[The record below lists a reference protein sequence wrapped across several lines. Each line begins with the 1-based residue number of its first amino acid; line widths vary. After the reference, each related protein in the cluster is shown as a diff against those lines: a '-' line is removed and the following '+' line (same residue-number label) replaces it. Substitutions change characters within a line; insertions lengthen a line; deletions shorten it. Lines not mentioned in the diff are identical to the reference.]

1 MAGDPMTTVVFC
13 AVLAAAFL
21 HAAWNAMVK
30 GGADKRVTM
39 AAVMLGHVPP
49 AAIALLFVP
58 TPSVES
64 LPWMIAG
71 VIAHLGYQVFLLGAY
86 TKGDLSQV
94 YPIARGLAPL
104 LVTGVSVVLL
114 GERLA
119 LVETIAVGMIAMGLM
134 SMALLRGSDGARNAE
149 AVKLALMTGCFIASY
164 SLIDGYGARVSGSP
178 IGFYAYLG
186 AINAVLFAIYI
197 RLRHPGVL
205 RTMFT
210 SALRVFFIGGTASF
224 AAYGIVIWAFTQAPI
239 ALVTALRETSIVFAV
254 LIGVVVFKERFD
266 RAKVI
271 AVAATLLGAGLLRVA
286 QL

>member
-1 MAGDPMTTVVFC
+1 MAGGAVTSTVFF

-49 AAIALLFVP
+49 AALALLFVP
-58 TPSVES
+58 PPAFES
-64 LPWMIAG
+64 WPWLVAG
-71 VIAHLGYQVFLLGAY
+71 MFAHLGYQIFLLGAY

-104 LVTGVSVVLL
+104 LVTAVSVLLL
-114 GERLA
+114 GERLS
-119 LVETIAVGMIAMGLM
+119 LSETLAVGLIALGLM
-134 SMALLRGSDGARNAE
+134 SMALLRGADGARNLE
-149 AVKLALMTGCFIASY
+149 AVRLALMTGCFIASY

-178 IGFYAYLG
+178 VAFYAYLG
-186 AINAVLFAIYI
+186 TGNAVLFAVYI
-197 RLRHPGVL
+197 RMRYPGVL
-205 RTMFT
+205 RTMAT
-210 SALRVFFIGGTASF
+210 SARGVFFIGGTASF
-224 AAYGIVIWAFTQAPI
+224 AAYAIVIWSFTQAPI
-239 ALVTALRETSIVFAV
+239 ALVTALRETSIIFAV
-254 LIGVVVFKERFD
+254 LIGVVVFKEKLD

-286 QL
+286 HL

>member
-1 MAGDPMTTVVFC
+1 MAGHTVTGTVFL

-49 AAIALLFVP
+49 AALALLFVP
-58 TPSVES
+58 APSLDS
-64 LPWMIAG
+64 WPWMLAG
-71 VIAHLGYQVFLLGAY
+71 MLAHLGYQIFLLGAY
-86 TKGDLSQV
+86 SKGDLSQV

-104 LVTGVSVVLL
+104 VVTVISVLVL

-119 LVETIAVGMIAMGLM
+119 LPETLAVGLIALGLM
-134 SMALLRGSDGARNAE
+134 SMALLRGENGARNGE
-149 AVKLALMTGCFIASY
+149 AVRLALMTGCFIASY

-178 IGFYAYLG
+178 VGFYAWLG
-186 AINAVLFAIYI
+186 MGNAVLFAVYM

-205 RTMFT
+205 RTTFT
-210 SALRVFFIGGTASF
+210 SARRVFVIGGTASF
-224 AAYGIVIWAFTQAPI
+224 AAYSIVIWAFTKAPI
-239 ALVTALRETSIVFAV
+239 PLVTALRETSIVFAV
-254 LIGVVVFKERFD
+254 LIGAVVFKERLD
-266 RAKVI
+266 RSKIV
-271 AVAATLLGAGLLRVA
+271 AVAATVIGAGLLRLA

>member
-1 MAGDPMTTVVFC
+1 MTGTVFL

-49 AAIALLFVP
+49 AAIALLLVP
-58 TPSVES
+58 APSGES
-64 LPWMIAG
+64 LPWMAAG
-71 VIAHLGYQVFLLGAY
+71 ILAHLGYQVFLLGAY

-104 LVTGVSVVLL
+104 VVTAISVALL
-114 GERLA
+114 GERLD
-119 LVETIAVGMIAMGLM
+119 LPELLAVGLIALGLM
-134 SMALLRGSDGARNAE
+134 SMALLRGVDGARNTE

-164 SLIDGYGARVSGSP
+164 SLIDGHGARASGSP
-178 IGFYAYLG
+178 VGFYAWLG
-186 AINAVLFAIYI
+186 MGNAVLFALYI

-205 RTMFT
+205 RTTFT
-210 SALRVFFIGGTASF
+210 SARRVFFIGGTASF
-224 AAYGIVIWAFTQAPI
+224 AAYAIVIWAFTQAPI
-239 ALVTALRETSIVFAV
+239 PLVTALRETSIVFAV
-254 LIGVVVFKERFD
+254 LIGTFVFKERLD
-266 RAKVI
+266 RAKII
-271 AVAATLLGAGLLRVA
+271 AVTATLLGAGLLRLA

>member
-1 MAGDPMTTVVFC
+1 MTTTVFF
-13 AVLAAAFL
+13 AVLTAAFL

-49 AAIALLFVP
+49 AALALLFVP
-58 TPSVES
+58 TPSIES
-64 LPWMIAG
+64 LPWVIAG
-71 VIAHLGYQVFLLGAY
+71 IIAHLGYQVFLLGAY

-104 LVTGVSVVLL
+104 LVTAVSVVLL
-114 GERLA
+114 GERLT
-119 LVETIAVGMIAMGLM
+119 LLETTAVGMIAMGLM
-134 SMALLRGSDGARNAE
+134 SMALLRGTDGARNSE
-149 AVKLALMTGCFIASY
+149 AVKLALITGCFIASY

-178 IGFYAYLG
+178 VGFYAYLG
-186 AINAVLFAIYI
+186 TGNAVLFAIYI

-205 RTMFT
+205 RRMFT
-210 SALRVFFIGGTASF
+210 SARRVFFIGGTASF
-224 AAYGIVIWAFTQAPI
+224 TAYAIVIWAFTQAPI

-254 LIGVVVFKERFD
+254 LIGVVMFKERLD
-266 RAKVI
+266 RSKVI

>member
-1 MAGDPMTTVVFC
+1 MVGDAMTTTVFL
-13 AVLAAAFL
+13 AVLTAAFL

-30 GGADKRVTM
+30 GGVDKRVTM
-39 AAVMLGHVPP
+39 AAVMIGHVPP
-49 AAIALLFVP
+49 AMLALLFVP

-71 VIAHLGYQVFLLGAY
+71 ILAHLGYQVFLLGAY

-104 LVTGVSVVLL
+104 LVTGISVVLL
-114 GERLA
+114 GERLNV
-119 LVETIAVGMIAMGLM
+119 LETIAIGMIAMGLM
-134 SMALLRGSDGARNAE
+134 SMALLRGADGVRNAE
-149 AVKLALMTGCFIASY
+149 AVKLALITGCFIASY

-178 IGFYAYLG
+178 VGFYAYLG
-186 AINAVLFAIYI
+186 TANAALFAIYI

-205 RTMFT
+205 RTMVT
-210 SALRVFFIGGTASF
+210 SAQRVFIIGGTASF
-224 AAYGIVIWAFTQAPI
+224 AAYAIVIWAFTQAPI

-254 LIGVVVFKERFD
+254 LIGVGIFKERLD
-266 RAKVI
+266 RAKII

>member
-1 MAGDPMTTVVFC
+1 MTTVVFC

-30 GGADKRVTM
+30 GGADKRVTV

-49 AAIALLFVP
+49 TAIALLFVP

-64 LPWMIAG
+64 LPWMIVG
-71 VIAHLGYQVFLLGAY
+71 VISHLGYQVFLLGAY

-149 AVKLALMTGCFIASY
+149 AVKLALMTGCCIASY

-186 AINAVLFAIYI
+186 TINAVLFAIYI

-224 AAYGIVIWAFTQAPI
+224 AAYGIVILAFTQAPI